1 MVFIIR
7 RHISSVDRPSA
18 FEFCWILNESE
29 LKNGN
34 HKMDLGLNGKVAI
47 ITGGSDGIGKAAAA
61 SLASEG
67 AKVAIVG
74 RTQAKIDAAIADIKA
89 ETGGT
94 VIGVATDVSVE
105 SEVQAMVAK
114 VVAEFGGVDILV
126 NNAGTSSATTLEKMT
141 DEDLQIDFGIK
152 IYGAIYCARAVL
164 PHLKKSGSGAIVNTT
179 TPGGKAA
186 SPGTQP
192 TSLSRSAGISL
203 TKSWAGE
210 LAEHNI
216 RVNTICVGVLK
227 SGQHRT
233 RWEGMNAKDPSYSLE
248 DHWATF
254 SGGVP
259 LGRIGEA
266 KEAGDVICFLASGR
280 ASYVTGTAINVDG
293 GSAPV
298 V

>member
-1 MVFIIR
+1 
-7 RHISSVDRPSA
+7 
-18 FEFCWILNESE
+18 
-29 LKNGN
+29 
-34 HKMDLGLNGKVAI
+34 MDLGLTGKVAI
-47 ITGGSDGIGKAAAA
+47 VTGGSDGIGKAAAT

-67 AKVAIVG
+67 TKVAIVG
-74 RTQAKIDAAIADIKA
+74 RTQSKLDAAIAEIKA
-89 ETGGT
+89 ESGGE
-94 VIGVATDVSVE
+94 VIGVSADVSVE
-105 SEVQAMVAK
+105 SSVQTMVAK
-114 VVAEFGGVDILV
+114 VVSEFGGVDILV

-141 DEDLQIDFGIK
+141 DADLETDFGIK
-152 IYGAIYCARAVL
+152 IYGAIYCARAAL
-164 PHLKKSGSGAIVNTT
+164 PHLKASGTGAIINTT

-186 SPGTQP
+186 RPGSQP

-233 RWEGMNAKDPSYSLE
+233 RWEGINAKDPSYSLD

-254 SGGVP
+254 GGGVP

>member
-1 MVFIIR
+1 
-7 RHISSVDRPSA
+7 
-18 FEFCWILNESE
+18 
-29 LKNGN
+29 
-34 HKMDLGLNGKVAI
+34 MDLGLNGKVAI
-47 ITGGSDGIGKAAAA
+47 ITGGSDGIGKAAAI

-74 RTQAKIDAAIADIKA
+74 RTQAKLDAAIAEIKA
-89 ETGGT
+89 AGGEN

-114 VVAEFGGVDILV
+114 VVDEYGVVDILV

-141 DEDLQIDFGIK
+141 DDDLKVDFGIK

-164 PHLKKSGSGAIVNTT
+164 PYLKASGTGAIVNTT

-186 SPGTQP
+186 RPGSQP

-233 RWEGMNAKDPSYSLE
+233 RWAAINENDPSYTLD
-248 DHWATF
+248 DHWDTF
-254 SGGVP
+254 GGGVP

-266 KEAGDVICFLASGR
+266 QEAGDVICFLASAR

>member
-1 MVFIIR
+1 
-7 RHISSVDRPSA
+7 
-18 FEFCWILNESE
+18 
-29 LKNGN
+29 
-34 HKMDLGLNGKVAI
+34 MDLGLNGKVAI
-47 ITGGSDGIGKAAAA
+47 ITGGSDGIGKAAAT

-67 AKVAIVG
+67 TKVAIVG
-74 RTQAKIDAAIADIKA
+74 RTQAKLDAAIADIKA
-89 ETGGT
+89 AATGAD

-114 VVAEFGGVDILV
+114 VVDKFGGVDILV

-141 DEDLQIDFGIK
+141 DDDLKVDFGIK
-152 IYGAIYCARAVL
+152 IYGAIYCARAAL
-164 PHLKKSGSGAIVNTT
+164 PHLKASGTGAIVNTT

-186 SPGTQP
+186 RPGTQP

-233 RWEGMNAKDPSYSLE
+233 RWEGLNAKDPNYSLE

-254 SGGVP
+254 GGGVP

-266 KEAGDVICFLASGR
+266 QEAGDVICFLASGR